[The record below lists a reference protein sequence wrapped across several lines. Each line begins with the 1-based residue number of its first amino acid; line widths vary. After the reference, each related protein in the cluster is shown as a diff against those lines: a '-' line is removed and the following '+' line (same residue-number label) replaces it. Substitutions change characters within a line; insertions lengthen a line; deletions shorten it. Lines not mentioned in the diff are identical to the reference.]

1 MVSEEIKNLIIKYFT
16 QSANS
21 DELDVLSNWV
31 ANEKNKSIFKNYI
44 ETHFAITL
52 AMNEPDIKKI
62 RERLQQEIRKEKKG
76 IYNRRFIAIMKYAS
90 IAILFITVGFYL
102 HHTFYENIEDQAIV
116 PRKDAI
122 TLQLENGNIEI
133 ITEDGTSMI
142 KDPAGKI
149 VGVQRGKKLVYE
161 DTDTKKKLVYN
172 TLSVPNGQK
181 FNIELS
187 DGTIIH
193 LNSGSS
199 IKFPITFVKGKQRQ
213 VFLVGEAYFEVA
225 HDRDHPFVV
234 NAQNLDITVYGTKFN
249 VSNYPEDTDME
260 IVLVDGSVSLIESNT
275 AKTDNKEVFLKPGF
289 MGVFNKVNNNIS
301 QEEVNTSIYTSW
313 MNGNL
318 VFRNIP
324 FENIIQ
330 KLERH
335 YNVVIINNNKRLAA
349 ETFNATIETKYETI
363 EQVFNYF
370 NKVHQIEYKIVE
382 NKIIIN

>member
-21 DELDVLSNWV
+21 DELDVLGNWV

-76 IYNRRFIAIMKYAS
+76 IYNRRFVAIMKYAS
-90 IAILFITVGFYL
+90 IAILFIVVGFYL
-102 HHTFYENIEDQAIV
+102 HHTFYDNIEDQAIV

-149 VGVQRGKKLVYE
+149 VGVQKGKKLVYE

-335 YNVVIINNNKRLAA
+335 YNVVIINNNKRLSA